1 MSTYGQVFGLPIVVT
16 VPRKGCTYR
25 TLYETIMGQINRY
38 VTIPKEETNGETKE
52 EENDKEND
60 KEEGK
65 EEEGQQKDEEKIMK
79 SEGIVR

>member
-25 TLYETIMGQINRY
+25 TLYETIMGQIKRY
-38 VTIPKEETNGETKE
+38 VTIPKEETNGESKE
-52 EENDKEND
+52 KESD

-65 EEEGQQKDEEKIMK
+65 QEEGQQKDEGEILK
-79 SEGIVR
+79 SEGIIN